1 MSEDKTTLLSSF
13 FEKLGMPSTWA
24 AVLAGAIV
32 GAVSAYLAL
41 TTAGCTVTYSTS
53 DADGNSTTFSTTI
66 DQPVQISEVK

>member
-1 MSEDKTTLLSSF
+1 MSDDKTSLLTTF

-24 AVLAGAIV
+24 AVLAGAVV

-66 DQPVQISEVK
+66 EQPIQVSELK